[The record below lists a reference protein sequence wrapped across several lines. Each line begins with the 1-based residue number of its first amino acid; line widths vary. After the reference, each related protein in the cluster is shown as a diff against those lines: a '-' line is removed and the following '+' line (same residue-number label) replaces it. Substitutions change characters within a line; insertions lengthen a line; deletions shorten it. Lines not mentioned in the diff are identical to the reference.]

1 MRELSGNPLAR
12 RIMLGIFLVGLVM
25 AVYAVVRPF
34 LVSVAWAAILAYI
47 SWPAYVFLNVW
58 LRNRPNLAA
67 LIMTV
72 LVALV
77 LIVPVLGFIVLLQ
90 GEFMV
95 GVHLAAERLARGDL
109 QVPPWL
115 ARLPWI
121 GAEIQD
127 WLARASADPAGIKTQ
142 LQHLLASFRDEAFLL
157 LGGAGKNVVKLGF
170 ALLTLFF
177 LYRDGER
184 ALAQLRQVLSEMI
197 GPRIHSYFEAVGNT
211 TRAVLYGIVLTAL
224 VQGLLAGLGYWA
236 AGVHSPLAMAVF
248 TATIALIPFGTPF
261 VWGSLAAWL
270 YLQGQYTEAIG
281 LFLWGALVVSWV
293 DNLVR
298 PLVICGATRI
308 PFVLVMFGVLGGLST
323 FGMIG
328 LFLGPLILAVA
339 LAVWR
344 EWLEGSRTPNAPSNV
359 IT

>member
-12 RIMLGIFLVGLVM
+12 RIMLGVFLVGLIM
-25 AVYAVVRPF
+25 AVYAVLSPF

-47 SWPAYVFLNVW
+47 SWPGYVLLN
-58 LRNRPNLAA
+58 LRLHNRPNLAA

-77 LIVPVLGFIVLLQ
+77 LIVPILGFVVLLQ
-90 GEFMV
+90 GEFVM
-95 GVHLAAERLARGDL
+95 GVHLAVERLAQGDL
-109 QVPPWL
+109 QLPPWL

-121 GAEIQD
+121 GAEIQN
-127 WLARASADPAGIKTQ
+127 WLTRASTDPAGINTQ
-142 LQHLLASFRDEAFLL
+142 LQQLLTGFRGEAFLL
-157 LGGAGKNVVKLGF
+157 LGGAGRNVVKLGF

-177 LYRDGER
+177 LYRDGKR
-184 ALAQLRQVLSEMI
+184 ALAQLRQVLSDMI
-197 GPRIHSYFEAVGNT
+197 GPRIHGYFEAIANT

-224 VQGLLAGLGYWA
+224 AQGLLAGLGYWA
-236 AGVHSPLAMAVF
+236 AGVSSPLAMAVF

-261 VWGSLAAWL
+261 VWGSLSAWL
-270 YLQGQYTEAIG
+270 YIQGHYTEAIG

-293 DNLVR
+293 DNLIR

-344 EWLEGSRTPNAPSNV
+344 EWLEGSRGPRPSDGT
-359 IT
+359 I